1 MKRATVGPPESLRDA
16 PPVMDGVLTI
26 LASLFDSHATVAD
39 GFWVDFYCTMRPE
52 RSKRASSL
60 AARTETA
67 LTRARSQRCPAGPC
81 RPSPVI

>member
-52 RSKRASSL
+52 RS
-60 AARTETA
+60 
-67 LTRARSQRCPAGPC
+67 
-81 RPSPVI
+81 